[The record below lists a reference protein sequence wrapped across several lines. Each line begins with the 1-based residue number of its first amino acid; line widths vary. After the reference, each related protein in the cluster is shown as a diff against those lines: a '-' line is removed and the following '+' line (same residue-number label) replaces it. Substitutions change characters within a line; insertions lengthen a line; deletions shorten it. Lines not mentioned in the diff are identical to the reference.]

1 MEKKRLIP
9 RNHAEQYLLLTL
21 LSFAAA
27 VAITRAG
34 LFLTGYPQLGN
45 SELHIAHVLWGGIL
59 LFAACLLML
68 MFANRQI
75 RILGSVLAGAGVG
88 LFIDEVGKFITQSN
102 DYFYPAAAPII
113 YAFFLLTFFAFVMF
127 QKRKKPSSREE
138 MYHIAQQLEEILD
151 HDLTITEQKD
161 MKNRLLRVI
170 AQADEIEQRNL
181 AEVMLKYLEE
191 NALYVTTDK
200 DTLIYKITKAWVHF
214 EKHHFSR
221 KRMRIV
227 IALFLIGLA
236 VWIALT
242 PLYLITSYTALA
254 DMPSLSTLVDENILQ
269 QMTNTTVLYALI
281 IADVVLG
288 SLLILSAI
296 MLLLGKDRSGT
307 LLALISLLT
316 LISAVNLFVFYYDQ
330 FSSISIASVEFLILF
345 VLIRYRKRFIIQSP
359 DGNITV

>member
-1 MEKKRLIP
+1 
-9 RNHAEQYLLLTL
+9 
-21 LSFAAA
+21 
-27 VAITRAG
+27 
-34 LFLTGYPQLGN
+34 
-45 SELHIAHVLWGGIL
+45 
-59 LFAACLLML
+59 
-68 MFANRQI
+68 
-75 RILGSVLAGAGVG
+75 
-88 LFIDEVGKFITQSN
+88 
-102 DYFYPAAAPII
+102 
-113 YAFFLLTFFAFVMF
+113 
-127 QKRKKPSSREE
+127 
-138 MYHIAQQLEEILD
+138 
-151 HDLTITEQKD
+151 
-161 MKNRLLRVI
+161 
-170 AQADEIEQRNL
+170 
-181 AEVMLKYLEE
+181 
-191 NALYVTTDK
+191 
-200 DTLIYKITKAWVHF
+200 
-214 EKHHFSR
+214 
-221 KRMRIV
+221 MRIV